1 MSSDKIIQ
9 NQESQVQVKYGP
21 EVENFY
27 PFLESLRNDKKVL
40 FITTSNRG
48 EYVEK
53 TYGEKAKSTLLAEHL
68 GYLLKNKGVD
78 VEIID
83 ASKLKIYNCLGCV
96 SEKKGNMCGNPK
108 SKVKDKEKNPTGY
121 LKCWAS
127 HDFKDDQL
135 WKIAKSIYE
144 SDSVIFFSSVRWG
157 TPNSIYQKLIER
169 LDWIESQY
177 TTYGTKNTDKGIK
190 SGMVL
195 LGQNWRV
202 KESLEIQKEVHGFF
216 GFDIKDDLYLGWQ
229 YTRDVQDESQSSYK
243 NSAKV
248 FSESTGV
255 ELEDPKIQEGLSV
268 DSVKKVFDFETFVS
282 QIIW

>member
-68 GYLLKNKGVD
+68 GYLLKNKGAD

-108 SKVKDKEKNPTGY
+108 SKVKDKEKNPTGH

-169 LDWIESQY
+169 LTWIENRHATLGESNVVENIQ
-177 TTYGTKNTDKGIK
+177 
-190 SGMVL
+190 SGFICV
-195 LGQNWRV
+195 GQNWKGMDVVDTQKRV
-202 KESLEIQKEVHGFF
+202 HTFYGFKTNDTF
-216 GFDIKDDLYLGWQ
+216 YWNWQ
-229 YTRDVQDESQSSYK
+229 YTNNTNDETQESYE
-243 NSAKV
+243 
-248 FSESTGV
+248 ESDKQFHLDLGIPYM
-255 ELEDPKIQEGLSV
+255 EIKE
-268 DSVKKVFDFETFVS
+268 
-282 QIIW
+282 

>member
-169 LDWIESQY
+169 LNWLENRH
-177 TTYGTKNTDKGIK
+177 TTLLEDNIIKGIDAGIIAVGHNWNGEDVIK
-190 SGMVL
+190 TQMQVL
-195 LGQNWRV
+195 DFYGFKV
-202 KESLEIQKEVHGFF
+202 PKELSWN
-216 GFDIKDDLYLGWQ
+216 WQ
-229 YTRDVQDESQSSYK
+229 YTSDIYDETQKSYK
-243 NSAKV
+243 NSFKR
-248 FSESTGV
+248 F
-255 ELEDPKIQEGLSV
+255 EG
-268 DSVKKVFDFETFVS
+268 
-282 QIIW
+282 IIK